1 MYEQWSEQHARL
13 VCLKVQ
19 EEMSAE
25 HQTIQLFSYLTY
37 GTREVRGIT
46 RTSHWYFLHYCDDVS
61 QMSVVRQC

>member
-37 GTREVRGIT
+37 GTREVRGTT
-46 RTSHWYFLHYCDDVS
+46 RTSHWYFLHCDDVG